1 MTNENTVMPA
11 ASGVVYWRDP
21 LAEPPPKGT
30 KIMALTSGGVAVFG
44 EWMDDSNFVAWT
56 PLPKKRTFVPQC
68 ETQGDDQMKAIDR
81 QEGGDHYKALDV
93 QPWDVIDTWPLEQR
107 IGFYRGNA
115 LKYVMRMGAKDEEAT
130 EIAKAMHYLEK
141 LMEVLE
147 DDGSEP

>member
-11 ASGVVYWRDP
+11 ASGQVYWRSP
-21 LAEPPPKGT
+21 EIEPPPKGT

-56 PLPKKRTFVPQC
+56 PLPKKRIGEPQSH
-68 ETQGDDQMKAIDR
+68 TQEDGQMKANDR
-81 QEGGDHYKALDV
+81 QEGGDHYKVLDV

-141 LMEVLE
+141 LIEVLE
-147 DDGSEP
+147 DGEGE